1 MFIISY
7 TFIHNEIEI
16 LGFFLAGKLY
26 RIFFF
31 KYNELFKLRIHLKH
45 FQV

>member
-16 LGFFLAGKLY
+16 LGFFFSWQIVSY
-26 RIFFF
+26 FFF